1 LNKIEHFSKASGNI
15 CVKNK
20 ILLLFYVGLLGV
32 MLTFG
37 CAPKKVNDVQPAWS
51 KESDL
56 AKAGK
61 FRAVVLSDLDND
73 GHKDVIGGSDFPGTV
88 TIWYGDG
95 TGNMS
100 APQNLPLKGDVRS
113 IAVADFDENGLKDIV
128 LSAQR
133 ETSGIMVW
141 LNQPERKWIQGVSP
155 TAIQS
160 YEGVKAAD
168 VNGDG
173 HMDIIA
179 ANATSDYQGGIQVW
193 LGNGRGAWQVETGPT
208 ITDVYMDVFLAD
220 FDSDGFLD
228 LAASGWGITGVL
240 RVWLGNGAGGWSS
253 TSRVSKG
260 SFYGLS
266 VADVDGDGNL
276 DILAGSYR
284 KGPRIFL
291 GDGKGA
297 FVQAASPRESIDLQS
312 KSDLTLKRKSSKAS
326 FPDDAGSF
334 WQVLGVD
341 LDGDNRMDLLG
352 SSIDSRG
359 IKAWR
364 NQGRNA
370 WSAVTGRFPSSGSFY
385 GMALGD
391 LNKDG
396 MDDLVAASYGE
407 GIKIWLGKESRR
419 ASSKTV
425 RIDTLATSK
434 TAAEVAE
441 IEENRVFKTLSGI
454 PQYKIGPG
462 DILEITL
469 WKGTEKTTESVTVR
483 PTGKISFNMFDDL
496 DVQGLTALEVDGVIT
511 ENLRRYIRNPRVDV
525 LVKEY
530 NSKFI
535 KIIGPGSARA
545 AVAGGGKFK
554 LTGRTTIVEMLSE
567 FSTLSVNANL
577 SDIRLTRQNGQ
588 TLRLN
593 LYKALALGET
603 GQDVVLD
610 DGDLIYVPIISKE
623 ANRVYVFGEVGNP
636 GVYSFRDTAIRL
648 MDVISQAGGVTLFA
662 TEESTKIVR
671 GDPTRPEVISADLAK
686 LLKEGDH
693 TQNIALANGDFVFV
707 PRSFIGDVT
716 EFLAKIAP
724 ILKLARTPAD
734 ILKIPR
740 ETRDAWHEAEDA
752 FRLDKDEYRTLY
764 PAGD

>member
-1 LNKIEHFSKASGNI
+1 MSIY
-15 CVKNK
+15 K
-20 ILLLFYVGLLGV
+20 ILLLQVGLLGF
-32 MLTFG
+32 MLAFG
-37 CAPKKVNDVQPAWS
+37 CASKKNNDIQPAWS
-51 KESDL
+51 KEGDL

-61 FRAVVLSDLDND
+61 FRSVVLSDLDND
-73 GHKDVIGGSDFPGTV
+73 GHMDVVGGSDFPGTV
-88 TIWYGDG
+88 TIWYGNV

-100 APQNLPLKGDVRS
+100 APQNLPFKGDVRS

-141 LNQPERKWIQGVSP
+141 LNQPERKWIKGLSP
-155 TAIQS
+155 IEIHN

-173 HMDIIA
+173 HMDIIV
-179 ANATSDYQGGIQVW
+179 ANATSDYQGGIQLW
-193 LGNGRGAWQVETGPT
+193 LGDGKGAWQVETGPT
-208 ITDVYMDVFLAD
+208 ITDVYMDVALAD
-220 FDSDGFLD
+220 FDRDGFLD

-253 TSRVSKG
+253 TSLVSKG

-297 FVQAASPRESIDLQS
+297 FVEAARPRESIDLQGE
-312 KSDLTLKRKSSKAS
+312 SDLTLKSKAPKAS
-326 FPDDAGSF
+326 FPNDAGSF

-364 NQGRNA
+364 NTGKNA

-419 ASSKTV
+419 ASSKVV
-425 RIDTLATSK
+425 RTDTLAISK
-434 TAAEVAE
+434 TPAEVAE
-441 IEENRVFKTLSGI
+441 IEENRVFKTISGF

-469 WKGTEKTTESVTVR
+469 WKGTEGTKESITVH

-496 DVQGLTALEVDGVIT
+496 DVQGLTASEVDGVIT
-511 ENLRRYIRNPRVDV
+511 EDLKKYIRNPRVDV
-525 LVKEY
+525 FVKEY
-530 NSKFI
+530 NSKFV
-535 KIIGPGSARA
+535 KIIGPGAGIHG
-545 AVAGGGKFK
+545 VAGGGKFK
-554 LTGRTTIVEMLSE
+554 LTGKTTIVGILSE
-567 FSTLSVNANL
+567 FKTLSIDANL
-577 SDIRLTRQNGQ
+577 SDIRLTRKNGQ
-588 TLRLN
+588 TLKLN

-603 GQDVVLD
+603 GRDVVLD

-623 ANRVYVFGEVGNP
+623 ANRVYVFGEVSTP
-636 GVYSFRDTAIRL
+636 GVYSFRGAAIRL
-648 MDVISQAGGVTLFA
+648 IDVISQAGGVTLFA

-671 GDPTRPEVISADLAK
+671 GDPTRPEVVSADLVK

-716 EFLAKIAP
+716 KFLDKIAP

-740 ETRDAWHEAEDA
+740 ETRDAWHEAEEA
-752 FRLDKDEYRTLY
+752 FRLDKDAYRTLY
-764 PAGD
+764 PASD